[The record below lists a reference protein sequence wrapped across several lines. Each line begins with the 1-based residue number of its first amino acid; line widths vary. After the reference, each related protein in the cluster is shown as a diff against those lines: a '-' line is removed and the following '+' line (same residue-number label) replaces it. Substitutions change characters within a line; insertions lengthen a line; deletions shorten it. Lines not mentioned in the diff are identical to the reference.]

1 MNRTAPVAL
10 LAVVTLVAAGC
21 GGGSSGSGTKARS
34 TSSAATTAADPAVA
48 LTRAARTA
56 VNKLHRLSVEVLWRN
71 TLPSGTTRWIRGPAL
86 TSLRTSAADRR
97 KRGIRV
103 RLVADDFHILSIT
116 LDPSYTKATAIA
128 RGRQRVRPYGRDGR
142 PLGHAVSLNE
152 RARIVLR
159 RVGGSKRF
167 VVWQVVA
174 LH

>member
-1 MNRTAPVAL
+1 MNRAALIAL
-10 LAVVTLVAAGC
+10 LAGAAIAAAGC
-21 GGGSSGSGTKARS
+21 GSSAHVSAHSTGP

-48 LTRAARTA
+48 LMRAARTA
-56 VNKLHRLSVEVLWRN
+56 VNKLHRLSIEVLWRN

-103 RLVADDFHILSIT
+103 RLIADDFHILSIT

-152 RARIVLR
+152 RARIALR
-159 RVGGSKRF
+159 RVGDSKRF

>member
-1 MNRTAPVAL
+1 MSRAALTAL
-10 LAVVTLVAAGC
+10 LASTAIIAAAC
-21 GGGSSGSGTKARS
+21 GSGAHVSGQSTGP
-34 TSSAATTAADPAVA
+34 TSSAPTTATDPAVA

-56 VNKLHRLSVEVLWRN
+56 VNRLHRLSIEVLWRN
-71 TLPSGTTRWIRGPAL
+71 TLPSGTSKWIRGPAL
-86 TSLRTSAADRR
+86 ASLRTSAADRR

-103 RLVADDFHILSIT
+103 RLVADDFHIVSVR

-128 RGRQRVRPYGRDGR
+128 RGRQRVRPYGRSGR

-152 RARIVLR
+152 RARIDLR
-159 RVGGSKRF
+159 RVGHSNRF